1 MHAKSNLN
9 RIAALSL
16 SIIVPAI
23 LASCSTS
30 DSRSAKE
37 TKLTVTDRS
46 DVHAVQSKRL
56 KNVMA
61 ELFVLSIDS
70 APSGVA
76 AVEANPANLKEVKS
90 AARDMA
96 DAAAGIPDI
105 LLDVKLPVERKMAFL
120 DAAETLRAESLKL
133 EREAATM
140 TRVQMREQLKRI
152 ESACTACHTK
162 FRFLPAIPDDLYFQ

>member
-1 MHAKSNLN
+1 MTAKSNLI

-16 SIIVPAI
+16 TIVAVAS

-30 DSRSAKE
+30 DSRSANE
-37 TKLTVTDRS
+37 TKLTVTERS
-46 DVHAVQSKRL
+46 EVHAIHSKRL

-76 AVEANPANLKEVKS
+76 AVDADPANLKEVKT

-96 DAAAGIPDI
+96 KAAAGIPDI
-105 LLDVKLPVERKMAFL
+105 LLDIKLPVEKKMAFL
-120 DAAETLRAESLKL
+120 DAVETLRSESLKL
-133 EREAATM
+133 EREASTM
-140 TRVQMREQLKRI
+140 TRVQMHDQLKRI
-152 ESACTACHTK
+152 EGACTACHSK